1 MNVLTFDIE
10 TTHRE
15 KANGST
21 TALPYFGNTLVS
33 IGYKWR
39 DNNLGVR
46 YLCFNH
52 SEREPDEGAAE
63 EFQQVLDLAD
73 VVVGQNIKF
82 DISWIRD
89 CGFTYEGAIYD
100 TMVAEYLLSRARR
113 WPLGLAALAEKYSD
127 VPKEKDLVSPYLKEG
142 KTFYDIPWDIIETYG
157 KADVLSTEQVALAQ
171 LEAFGTTFEELFNEE
186 PNTLAHFASV
196 A

>member
-1 MNVLTFDIE
+1 MNVMTFDIE

-33 IGYKWR
+33 IGYKWL
-39 DNNLGVR
+39 DEEQVF
-46 YLCFNH
+46 YDCYYH
-52 SEREPDEGAAE
+52 ETEPPTPNAAE
-63 EFQQVLDLAD
+63 DFQTALNYAD

-89 CGFTYEGAIYD
+89 CGFTYKGAIYD

-127 VPKEKDLVSPYLKEG
+127 VPKEKDLIAPYFKEG
-142 KTFYDIPWDIIETYG
+142 KTFYEIPWETIKEYG
-157 KADVLSTEQVALAQ
+157 IADVLSTEQVALAQ